1 MRNITLII
9 PYTSWQHFIILVI
22 SCLILISIASVDF
35 SSRHNSSMKQFER
48 YLKSISDDAEEQR
61 TQKIRNF
68 DISKL
73 MNAKGEVINIQEN
86 VTRDAN
92 LQNVSRDKI
101 FEDRQNLYKQ
111 TCQEL
116 KNSPE
121 KYKTINLTNF
131 LDKVVAEEISSKWD
145 YIKNLAEFDN
155 VPGNIEYY
163 WGFGGG

>member
-1 MRNITLII
+1 MCNVTFII
-9 PYTSWQHFIILVI
+9 GSTTSWQHCIILAI
-22 SCLILISIASVDF
+22 SCLLLISIASVDF
-35 SSRHNSSMKQFER
+35 STRHNSRKNKFER
-48 YLKSISDDAEEQR
+48 YLKSITLTDNAEGQRSFER
-61 TQKIRNF
+61 TQKIHNF

-73 MNAKGEVINIQEN
+73 LNTTQELDENLPMN
-86 VTRDAN
+86 
-92 LQNVSRDKI
+92 RDKI
-101 FEDRQNLYKQ
+101 FKDRQNLYQQ